1 MKVASKTDDRTG
13 TKSWQVIWTPKPGAS
28 RKFKQFPTKAAADA
42 FSYKTSSAIYN
53 RTHIADSDTVG
64 AAAQIF
70 LDEQRERVSDGE
82 ISPKEFSNH
91 EGRIRLHLAELTYD
105 GKPLLETQLTEL
117 TINGVKKQIA
127 RQLKQRLAT
136 KTCVHVLTT
145 LKQICDAA
153 ISEDPP
159 LLATNPVKVSAGKQK
174 GKTMLEKENFS
185 HDLAARLVEFA
196 PAAYRLHIRFAI
208 QTGLRASE
216 QRALRW
222 SDLRIDDD
230 TGHYTLVNVRRKIQP
245 ETKSEIDVL
254 KSRAGYRS
262 VPIDV
267 SLSNAL
273 KAHKLA
279 QNNFDHIFA
288 TSEGGVG
295 DNDNWRN
302 RGIAKAAKAAG
313 VKIKWIELRH
323 YFASALVKQSFD
335 KWQITK
341 LMGHESIKTT
351 EDHYLHWIDDPE
363 ADAAAAIKIGQAF
376 NFGS

>member
-1 MKVASKTDDRTG
+1 MKVTSKTDRRTG
-13 TKSWQVIWTPKPGAS
+13 TKSWQVIWTPKPGAA
-28 RKFKQFPTKAAADA
+28 RKFKQFPAKAEADA
-42 FSYKTSSAIYN
+42 FANKTSSEIHN

-82 ISPKEFSNH
+82 ISPKEYSNH
-91 EGRIRLHLAELTYD
+91 ESRIRLHLAELTYD

-127 RQLKQRLAT
+127 RQLKQRLAA

-153 ISEDPP
+153 IAEDPP
-159 LLATNPVKVSAGKQK
+159 LLATNPVKVSVAKQK
-174 GKTMLEKENFS
+174 GKAMLEKENFS
-185 HDLAARLVEFA
+185 RDLAARLVECA

-222 SDLRIDDD
+222 SDLTIDDA
-230 TGHYTLVNVRRKIQP
+230 GHYTLVNVRRKIQP
-245 ETKSEIDVL
+245 ETKAEINVL

-295 DNDNWRN
+295 DGDNWRN

-313 VKIKWIELRH
+313 VKIKWQELRH

-351 EDHYLHWIDDPE
+351 EDHYVHWIDDPE

-376 NFGS
+376 NF